1 LHSEEIYINNENWS
15 LTIYYPELVPGTYEV
30 VATTT
35 RTSNNKTSTDATN
48 SELVILDTA
57 DPTTVTSANDGGL
70 ESNGDLASLI
80 ANRNFNKK
88 TNSFVNK
95 KEAQK
100 KFTPNSILLKQ

>member
-1 LHSEEIYINNENWS
+1 LS

-30 VATTT
+30 VATTN

-80 ANRNFNKK
+80 ANRNFNRIKQIVLSIKK
-88 TNSFVNK
+88 RRK
-95 KEAQK
+95 K
-100 KFTPNSILLKQ
+100 SLL

>member
-1 LHSEEIYINNENWS
+1 LS

-30 VATTT
+30 VATTN
-35 RTSNNKTSTDATN
+35 RTNNKTSTDATN

-80 ANRNFNKK
+80 ANRNFNRIKQIVLSIKK
-88 TNSFVNK
+88 SAK
-95 KEAQK
+95 KVY
-100 KFTPNSILLKQ
+100 S